1 MREIPIQI
9 GRGAERGQAILEFAM
24 IVPMLF
30 LMLVGV
36 AYFAM
41 GFNLQQ
47 VLNGAVYEG
56 ARVWARNPAGGSV
69 LNCSPPKCK
78 SAAAGEAENNFVE
91 YIKPVVKDYVTSHG
105 FDGEKIIFYVAKSDP
120 ANPGGFVEDAEFSY
134 KAAENVS
141 RNQETITI
149 TIIYPYNL
157 PIGNFAEKY
166 LGVKVSATCTLK
178 KG

>member
-1 MREIPIQI
+1 MREIPIQA
-9 GRGAERGQAILEFAM
+9 RQGAERGQAILEFAM

-47 VLNGAVYEG
+47 VLNGAAYEG
-56 ARVWARNPAGGSV
+56 ARVWARNPAGGSA
-69 LNCSPPKCK
+69 LECSLPKCD
-78 SAAAGEAENNFVE
+78 SGNQNWNPDAQNNFWV
-91 YIKPVVKDYVTSHG
+91 YIAPVIRNYVSSHG
-105 FDGEKIIFYVAKSDP
+105 FDGDKVKFYVDDEAKARQRVADI
-120 ANPGGFVEDAEFSY
+120 
-134 KAAENVS
+134 S
-141 RNQETITI
+141 REPEIITI
-149 TIIYPYNL
+149 TILYPYNL

-166 LGVKVSATCTLK
+166 LEVKVSASCTLK

>member
-1 MREIPIQI
+1 MREIPIQA
-9 GRGAERGQAILEFAM
+9 GRKAERGQALLEFAM

-56 ARVWARNPAGGSV
+56 ARVWARNPAGGSS
-69 LNCSPPKCK
+69 LECSLPKCN
-78 SAAAGEAENNFVE
+78 SGSQSWDPNAENNFWV
-91 YIKPVVKDYVTSHG
+91 YIAPVVRNYVSSHG
-105 FDGEKIIFYVAKSDP
+105 FDGDKVKFYLDDVGMARNRVNALSRDP
-120 ANPGGFVEDAEFSY
+120 EV
-134 KAAENVS
+134 
-141 RNQETITI
+141 ITI
-149 TIIYPYNL
+149 TILYPYNL

-166 LGVKVSATCTLK
+166 LEVKVSATCTLK